1 MMHINFTHRILQ
13 ITEIKI
19 QQLVIT
25 CSIKLMLIHAADYTC
40 CDAVSCYV
48 KYTCE
53 N

>member
-1 MMHINFTHRILQ
+1 MYINYTHRILE

-19 QQLVIT
+19 QQLVTT
-25 CSIKLMLIHAADYTC
+25 CSIKLMLIHPADYTC
-40 CDAVSCYV
+40 AVMLSCYV